1 MIVMKFGGTSVGS
14 AERIDRVAEIVKD
27 HRDRDPTLVVSA
39 HSGVTDLLINAA
51 ERAADGSPSVDAIA
65 DRHFDLIDAYDA
77 PGLTDEVDTLL
88 SELEDLLRG
97 ISMVKELTPRTRDY
111 VLSFGERLSVRTV
124 ANRLEHHGL
133 DAEPVDAYD
142 AGMITDD
149 NFGSAEP
156 LPEAEER
163 IRATLDARTRIPVI
177 TGFIGKNRNGDITT
191 LGRNGS
197 DYSASF
203 IGAAAG
209 AEEIQIWSDVE
220 GVMTADPRVVENAK
234 PIRKMSFPEASEL
247 AYYGGRIH
255 PSSLVPAVEKDIP
268 IRMLNTFQPDSEGTR
283 ILQEETLEDRIVT
296 SVVHKEGIHLIDIA
310 SPNML
315 ARHGFMEEI
324 FRVFA
329 RHEIVIDMVSTSE
342 VSVSCTTDSEEH
354 LDAAREELSEFC
366 DVEVAPGKAIICI
379 VGEGMKNAT
388 DVHERVFATLN
399 RHDIHPQM
407 ITQGKQKIN
416 LSLIVDEENAEETV
430 RTLHDTLFGTD

>member
-14 AERIDRVAEIVKD
+14 AERIDRVADIVGD
-27 HRDRDPTLVVSA
+27 HRDRDPILVVSA
-39 HSGVTDLLINAA
+39 HSGVTDLLIDAA
-51 ERAADGSPSVDAIA
+51 ERAAEGAPSVDHIA
-65 DRHFDLIDAYDA
+65 ERHFDLIDAYDA
-77 PGLTDEVDTLL
+77 PGLTDEVDALL

-111 VLSFGERLSVRTV
+111 VLSFGERLSVHTV
-124 ANRLEHHGL
+124 AHRLEHHGL
-133 DAEPVDAYD
+133 EAEPVDAYD

-149 NFGSAEP
+149 DFGSAEP

-163 IRATLDARTRIPVI
+163 ICTFLDARTKIPVI
-177 TGFIGKNRNGDITT
+177 TGFIGKTRGGDITT

-220 GVMTADPRVVENAK
+220 GVMTADPRVVDNAK
-234 PIRKMSFPEASEL
+234 PIRTMSFPEASEL

-283 ILQEETLEDRIVT
+283 ILQEETPEDRIVT

-342 VSVSCTTDSEEH
+342 VSVSCTTDSDERLE
-354 LDAAREELSEFC
+354 DAREELSEFC
-366 DVEVAPGKAIICI
+366 DVDISPGKAIICI
-379 VGEGMKNAT
+379 VGEGMKQST
-388 DVHERVFATLN
+388 DVHERVFSALN
-399 RHDIHPQM
+399 QNDLHPQM

-416 LSLIVDEENAEETV
+416 LSLIVDEENAEQTV
-430 RTLHDTLFGTD
+430 QTLHDTLFAST